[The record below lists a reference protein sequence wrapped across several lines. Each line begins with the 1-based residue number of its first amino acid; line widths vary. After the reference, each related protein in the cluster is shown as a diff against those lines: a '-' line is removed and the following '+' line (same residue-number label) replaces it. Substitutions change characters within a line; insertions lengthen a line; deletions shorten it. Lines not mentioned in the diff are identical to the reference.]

1 MRLSHRE
8 IIKEAWEFTQN
19 NKSLIIWY
27 AVPSSIFA
35 TVVGIGYL
43 FYQYFAIISS
53 PLVENWEH
61 SFTMV
66 FLTQFIEFLR
76 DNLSL
81 SFPIII
87 TLIILGVL
95 YLVVPSFCEGAIIQI
110 IARKRNNQ
118 AVRMRDGIRYGLL
131 SFLPLFEYSW
141 LVRTFS
147 LASLLSWTSFVGR
160 NLGWGALNAILPV
173 MIFVAIVGIIL
184 TLIFTYSEFFIVID
198 DNGVIQSISKSATLV
213 VTHLEE
219 TLLLS
224 ILMLIISIRIII
236 QLVFI
241 LLIPLVITLVIYFAA
256 SSTVPI
262 VAIGIGGFIGLILLY
277 VASYLNGTIH
287 VFAAAVWTFTF
298 LELTQ
303 QDVLSARDKSETGEG
318 SRCTNWKLKS

>member
-1 MRLSHRE
+1 MRLSHKK

-35 TVVGIGYL
+35 TIVGIGYL
-43 FYQYFAIISS
+43 VYQYFAILSS
-53 PLVENWEH
+53 PLVENWDH

-66 FLTQFIEFLR
+66 FITQFIGFLR
-76 DNLSL
+76 DNFSMSL
-81 SFPIII
+81 PIIV
-87 TLIILGVL
+87 TLIVLVIL
-95 YLVVPSFCEGAIIQI
+95 YLLVPSFCEGAMIQI

-118 AVRMRDGIRYGLL
+118 EVKMREGIRYGLL

-141 LVRTFS
+141 LIRTFS
-147 LASLLSWTSFVGR
+147 LLSMISWTSFVAR
-160 NLGWGALNAILPV
+160 NLGWGALSAILPIL
-173 MIFVAIVGIIL
+173 IFVAIVGIIL

-198 DNGVIQSISKSATLV
+198 DNRVIQSISKSATLV

-241 LLIPLVITLVIYFAA
+241 LLIPVVIALVIYFAA
-256 SSTVPI
+256 SSTLPI
-262 VAIGIGGFIGLILLY
+262 VAVSLGGFVGLILLY
-277 VASYLNGTIH
+277 IASYLNGTIH

-303 QDVLSARDKSETGEG
+303 QEVLSARVKSQTDEG
-318 SRCTNWKLKS
+318 ASCTNWKLKS